1 MELVAAAFAA
11 AGSLLMRPG
20 LKASFAQLHRS
31 AGSVFGVVLF
41 IILFSGTWSLGG
53 DSLRLWWQHLPAGE
67 PLPLSV
73 LTEPGMAQLSGESG
87 GHIVLPSDRY
97 PVISVCRHPGDCP
110 VLLSAVTG
118 QPVSAAAPTDI
129 PVTLHKNLFLGFP
142 GRILVSLTGV
152 VLTVLLITGL
162 VIHHRKIRLLLRLRW
177 RQGIRRFAFDL
188 HNLTGLWCYPWLVLF
203 ALTGAL
209 SGVGAFGTMMLADRV
224 SPQAPQQIMQQLMGS
239 FREPDAAGEP
249 VFSSVT
255 ELLAQLPARYPG
267 FIPQM
272 VSLQNP
278 GRDDRVVT
286 ISGVREGQPG
296 SAYFEQLRWQ
306 GTPLRLTGI
315 RDSAEQGI
323 WTRAFIAVQPL
334 HYGQYTWLAGAAPW
348 LSALH
353 FLAGFAACLLTLSG
367 LSLRALNA
375 PDSLSSR
382 LTIGLCGGPVLACTV
397 LLLSAWFSP
406 LSAPAVFPA
415 VWLITVFF
423 HPFVPVAQP
432 RTAADLFVL
441 CRRIRACGAGSS
453 VFLRRCAVVYR
464 CRAAA
469 DCGGVSVMC
478 CCVMAEKPL
487 PE

>member
-1 MELVAAAFAA
+1 
-11 AGSLLMRPG
+11 MRPG
-20 LKASFAQLHRS
+20 LKVSFAQLHRS

-73 LTEPGMAQLSGESG
+73 LTEQGMAQLSGENG
-87 GHIVLPSDRY
+87 VHIVLPSDRY

-142 GRILVSLTGV
+142 GRMLVSLTGV

-209 SGVGAFGTMMLADRV
+209 SGLGAFGTMMLADRV

-278 GRDDRVVT
+278 GRGDRVVT
-286 ISGVREGQPG
+286 ISGVREGQP
-296 SAYFEQLRWQ
+296 
-306 GTPLRLTGI
+306 
-315 RDSAEQGI
+315 
-323 WTRAFIAVQPL
+323 
-334 HYGQYTWLAGAAPW
+334 
-348 LSALH
+348 
-353 FLAGFAACLLTLSG
+353 
-367 LSLRALNA
+367 
-375 PDSLSSR
+375 
-382 LTIGLCGGPVLACTV
+382 
-397 LLLSAWFSP
+397 
-406 LSAPAVFPA
+406 VF
-415 VWLITVFF
+415 
-423 HPFVPVAQP
+423 
-432 RTAADLFVL
+432 
-441 CRRIRACGAGSS
+441 
-453 VFLRRCAVVYR
+453 
-464 CRAAA
+464 
-469 DCGGVSVMC
+469 
-478 CCVMAEKPL
+478 
-487 PE
+487 